1 MKKINKKLN
10 FKTKNIEL
18 IIRPSARIKS
28 RQWWK
33 KVINHLKDKIKVYSK
48 KKKINLFENYCYTLL
63 ITNNSEIKK
72 TNYKFRKI
80 NKPTDVLSFH
90 LKLNEQKKQNYLGDI
105 MISLETAKRQAKQ
118 KGIKLEKE
126 LKTLLIHGY
135 LHLIGYDHK
144 LEKEAKIMFSLQNN
158 LLKEI

>member
-1 MKKINKKLN
+1 MSENILSRYKD
-10 FKTKNIEL
+10 FKSLHYFLRN
-18 IIRPSARIKS
+18 AAY
-28 RQWWK
+28 
-33 KVINHLKDKIKVYSK
+33 N
-48 KKKINLFENYCYTLL
+48 
-63 ITNNSEIKK
+63 
-72 TNYKFRKI
+72 I